1 MRLSHPMKILTILIG
16 TLVLNM
22 FDASNCRADET
33 VTEAMLRAESL
44 GRLRLGLPEMDVLKL
59 LGSPATRGELV
70 FQEADGNY
78 VQDWHYPDKGI
89 ELLMS
94 AGEKKSG
101 VKTIA
106 NITASAPCTFERVQV
121 NADRIENDLPRH
133 HCHDKNDRGI
143 HRSTQRGAT
152 PLRAGKGCRQPG
164 KNCHVTDRVNRR
176 PNSGEIFA
184 NLDEQRRHGES
195 GNGLHQRLSESEG
208 KLRHG
213 GSRRGRV

>member
-1 MRLSHPMKILTILIG
+1 MRLLLTNDAPESPYENTHDLIG

-33 VTEAMLRAESL
+33 ATEAMLRAESL
-44 GRLRLGLPEMDVLKL
+44 GGLRLGLPEKDVLKL
-59 LGSPATRGELV
+59 LGSPATRGKLV

-106 NITASAPCTFERVQV
+106 NITASAPCTFATRKGIKIGDAESAARKAYAEHV
-121 NADRIENDLPRH
+121 DRETSDPGTLVVGSIYG
-133 HCHDKNDRGI
+133 GI
-143 HRSTQRGAT
+143 IFNFTE
-152 PLRAGKGCRQPG
+152 GKVAASSSAPPP
-164 KNCHVTDRVNRR
+164 NRR
-176 PNSGEIFA
+176 VRQRKWLASEHLTFGERE
-184 NLDEQRRHGES
+184 LLKR
-195 GNGLHQRLSESEG
+195 
-208 KLRHG
+208 
-213 GSRRGRV
+213 

>member
-1 MRLSHPMKILTILIG
+1 MKILTILIG

-89 ELLMS
+89 DLWMI

-101 VKTIA
+101 AKTIA
-106 NITASAPCTFERVQV
+106 SITASAPCTFATRKGIKIGDAESAARKAYAEHVDRETR
-121 NADRIENDLPRH
+121 ADP
-133 HCHDKNDRGI
+133 GI
-143 HRSTQRGAT
+143 LVVGSIYG
-152 PLRAGKGCRQPG
+152 GI
-164 KNCHVTDRVNRR
+164 
-176 PNSGEIFA
+176 IF
-184 NLDEQRRHGES
+184 NFT
-195 GNGLHQRLSESEG
+195 EG
-208 KLRHG
+208 KV
-213 GSRRGRV
+213 SRIFFGAAAE

>member
-1 MRLSHPMKILTILIG
+1 MRLNHPMKILTILIG

-22 FDASNCRADET
+22 FDASNCCADET

-59 LGSPATRGELV
+59 LGSPATRGKLV

-78 VQDWHYPDKGI
+78 VRDWHYPDKGI

-106 NITASAPCTFERVQV
+106 NITASAPCTFATSKGIKIGDAESTARTAYAEDV
-121 NADRIENDLPRH
+121 DRETRPDP
-133 HCHDKNDRGI
+133 GI
-143 HRSTQRGAT
+143 LVVGSIYG
-152 PLRAGKGCRQPG
+152 GI
-164 KNCHVTDRVNRR
+164 
-176 PNSGEIFA
+176 IF
-184 NLDEQRRHGES
+184 NFT
-195 GNGLHQRLSESEG
+195 EG
-208 KLRHG
+208 KV
-213 GSRRGRV
+213 SRIFFGAAAE